1 MLAMK
6 GCSPKTVNLVLLL
19 VSLTAATAHAKDALL
34 LDVDGTLGPAT
45 VNYITT
51 GLKQAAREQ
60 DGIVI
65 LRLNTPGGFTA
76 STQQIN
82 NLILTSAV
90 PVVTYIAP
98 AGALAANAGIF
109 VLYASPVAAMS
120 PNTLIG
126 EESSLKSNAD
136 TQDLQNIKKNNLSAQ
151 EIKKLD
157 SASAYIIG
165 LAKIHGR
172 SSAWAEDALRNAASL
187 TPENALKQNVINV
200 IASTPAELLQ
210 KINGMRVNLHNS
222 PVTLDTQNLKIKTLQ
237 PNWRNQILAAITDP
251 NIAYILLLVGI
262 YALFLEFF
270 HPGIFLPGIAGV
282 LAIVVALYAFQML
295 PINYAGFALLV
306 LGITFMIIEVQVISF
321 GIMGL
326 GGIIA
331 FVLGSILLL
340 NINSPGYQIAWSLIL
355 TMTVISA
362 LFFLCMV
369 TLAARN
375 RNRKV
380 VTGREAIL
388 GAEGIVE
395 EIFNSKELLVKINGE
410 LWKATAQNPVKK
422 GQKIRISGLTGL
434 TLKVEPLNETDLT
447 SVFE

>member
-1 MLAMK
+1 MQGRFRSL
-6 GCSPKTVNLVLLL
+6 VNLMLLM
-19 VSLTAATAHAKDALL
+19 VSLAAVSAQAKDALL
-34 LDVDGTLGPAT
+34 LDIDGALGPAT
-45 VNYITT
+45 VNYIAT

-65 LRLNTPGGFTA
+65 LRLNSLGGFTA

-90 PVVTYIAP
+90 PVITYIAP
-98 AGALAANAGIF
+98 GGAMAANAGILI
-109 VLYASPVAAMS
+109 LYASSLAAMS
-120 PNTLIG
+120 PNTRIG
-126 EESSLKSNAD
+126 EATILNKPDAD
-136 TQDLQNIKKNNLSAQ
+136 TAQAQNIKQNNLSPQ
-151 EIKKLD
+151 EMKKIN
-157 SASAYIIG
+157 SASAYIVG
-165 LAKIHGR
+165 LAKMHNR
-172 SSAWAEDALRNAASL
+172 NSAWAEDAVRNSASI
-187 TPENALKQNVINV
+187 TPEEALKNNVINV
-200 IASTPAELLQ
+200 IANTPADLLQ
-210 KINGMRVNLHNS
+210 KINGKQVTLNNTA
-222 PVTLDTQNLKIKTLQ
+222 VTLDTQNLKVKTLQ
-237 PNWRNQILAAITDP
+237 PDWRNQLLTDITNP
-251 NIAYILLLVGI
+251 NIAYVLLLLGI

-270 HPGIFLPGIAGV
+270 HPGLFLPGIAGI
-282 LAIVVALYAFQML
+282 LAIVVAMYAFQLL

-306 LGITFMIIEVQVISF
+306 LGITFMIIEVQVVSF

-340 NINSPGYQIAWSLIL
+340 NIDSPGYQIAWSLIL
-355 TMTVISA
+355 TMTAISA

-388 GAEGIVE
+388 GAEGVVE
-395 EIFNSKELLVKINGE
+395 EIFNSKELLVKVNGE

-422 GQKIRISGLTGL
+422 GQKIRIYGLAGL
-434 TLKVEPLNETDLT
+434 TLKVEPLNKTDTT
-447 SVFE
+447 SVID